1 MHSIIAI
8 KKPKDNKEKLSV
20 LQNNNGKIV
29 YTLLFEQEEAV
40 KLAQQFY

>member
-1 MHSIIAI
+1 M
-8 KKPKDNKEKLSV
+8 DNKEKLSV